1 MLELMRALMTDP
13 MMLILDEPLAGLS
26 PRWASR
32 FEEAVGWLRQEGLTF
47 LLIEHELGI
56 VERLCQSVV
65 VMARGQVLSIGTMSE
80 LRTQREVQA
89 AYVVG

>member
-1 MLELMRALMTDP
+1 MTDP
-13 MMLILDEPLAGLS
+13 VMLILDEPLAGLS

-32 FEEAVGWLRQEGLTF
+32 FEDAIGWLRQEGLAF

-56 VERLCQSVV
+56 VERLCESVI
-65 VMARGQVLSIGTMSE
+65 VMARGKVLAVGTMTE